1 MEANMKYF
9 FHIFG
14 CQMNEADAEVLAGF
28 LVNMGYSEATTEA
41 EADIILLITCCVREH
56 AESRVYGKLG
66 ELARLKQEKPA
77 LIIGISGCMPQQD
90 DVAKSLRAKFPYLD
104 LIFGTH
110 NLPDFPRLLEEVQ
123 AGGSQVLAVLDEAGE
138 VREDLPRLRQ
148 DGLKAWVTIMYGCNN
163 YCTYCIVPYVRG
175 RERSRSLDAIVAE
188 VRALAEHGCREVT
201 LLGQNVNSYGR
212 DLAPLVRVD
221 FADLLTAIGKVP
233 GVARVRFMTSHP
245 RDFSDKLIAA
255 AANTPAVC
263 EHFHLPVQS
272 GSNAVLAR
280 MNRGYTR
287 EAYLALVQRLRS
299 RVPHAAIT
307 TDIIVGFP
315 GETEQDFADTLALV
329 REVGFD
335 SVFAFAYSARSGTPA
350 ADYAEHLQKPEKSM
364 RLKQLIETAN
374 AIALERNQKLANQ
387 VVEVL
392 VEGPSK
398 TNPDRLTG
406 RTRTNKLVHI
416 NNEPDLVGKLL
427 DVRIT
432 KVQTFSLLGERVG
445 VGR

>member
-1 MEANMKYF
+1 MKYL

-28 LVNMGYSEATTEA
+28 LVNMGYSQAKTEA
-41 EADIILLITCCVREH
+41 DADIILLITCCVREH

-66 ELARLKQEKPA
+66 ELAKLKQHKPS
-77 LIIGISGCMPQQD
+77 LIVGISGCMPQQD
-90 DVAKSLRAKFPYLD
+90 DVAKNLRAKFPYLD

-123 AGGSQVLAVLDEAGE
+123 ADGMQVLAVLDEAGE
-138 VREDLPRLRQ
+138 VREDLPRLRP
-148 DGLKAWVTIMYGCNN
+148 DGLKAWVSIMYGCNN

-188 VRALAEHGCREVT
+188 VRTLAEQGCREIT

-212 DLAPLVRVD
+212 DLAPEIKID
-221 FADLLTAIGKVP
+221 FADLLAAVDKVP
-233 GVARVRFMTSHP
+233 DLARVRFMTSHP
-245 RDFSDKLIAA
+245 RDFSDKLIETAA
-255 AANTPAVC
+255 SSPSVC

-272 GSNAVLAR
+272 GSNDVLAR

-287 EAYLALVQRLRS
+287 EAYLALVQKVRA

-315 GETEQDFADTLALV
+315 GETEQDFADTLDLV
-329 REVGFD
+329 REVAFD

-350 ADYAEHLQKPEKSM
+350 AGFAEQLSKAEKSM
-364 RLKQLIETAN
+364 RLKQLIDTAN
-374 AIALERNQKLANQ
+374 AIALKHNQELANQ

-392 VEGPSK
+392 VLGPSK
-398 TNPDRLTG
+398 TNPARLTG
-406 RTRTNKLVHI
+406 RTRTNKLVHLD
-416 NNEPDLVGKLL
+416 NEPNLIGKLL
-427 DVRIT
+427 DVSIT
-432 KVQTFSLLGERVG
+432 QVQTFSLLGKRVG
-445 VGR
+445 AWR

>member
-1 MEANMKYF
+1 
-9 FHIFG
+9 
-14 CQMNEADAEVLAGF
+14 
-28 LVNMGYSEATTEA
+28 
-41 EADIILLITCCVREH
+41 
-56 AESRVYGKLG
+56 
-66 ELARLKQEKPA
+66 
-77 LIIGISGCMPQQD
+77 
-90 DVAKSLRAKFPYLD
+90 
-104 LIFGTH
+104 
-110 NLPDFPRLLEEVQ
+110 
-123 AGGSQVLAVLDEAGE
+123 
-138 VREDLPRLRQ
+138 
-148 DGLKAWVTIMYGCNN
+148 
-163 YCTYCIVPYVRG
+163 
-175 RERSRSLDAIVAE
+175 
-188 VRALAEHGCREVT
+188 
-201 LLGQNVNSYGR
+201 
-212 DLAPLVRVD
+212 
-221 FADLLTAIGKVP
+221 
-233 GVARVRFMTSHP
+233 MTSHP

-272 GSNAVLAR
+272 GSNAVLDR

-299 RVPHAAIT
+299 RVPQAAIT

-364 RLKQLIETAN
+364 RLKQLIDTAN
-374 AIALERNQKLANQ
+374 AIALARNQKLANQ

-398 TNPDRLTG
+398 TNPDRFTG

-445 VGR
+445 IGR

>member
-1 MEANMKYF
+1 MRYF

-28 LVNMGYSEATTEA
+28 LVNMGYSEAMTEA
-41 EADIILLITCCVREH
+41 DADIILLITCCVREH

-66 ELARLKQEKPA
+66 ELAKLKQQKPSV
-77 LIIGISGCMPQQD
+77 IVGISGCMPQQD
-90 DVAKSLRAKFPYLD
+90 DVAKNLRAKFPYLD

-123 AGGSQVLAVLDEAGE
+123 AGGGQVLAVLDEATE
-138 VREDLPRLRQ
+138 VREDLPRLRP
-148 DGLKAWVTIMYGCNN
+148 DALKAWVTIMYGCNN

-188 VRALAEHGCREVT
+188 VRNLAEHGCREVT

-212 DLAPLVRVD
+212 DLVPGGQMD
-221 FADLLTAIGKVP
+221 FADLLAAVDKVP
-233 GVARVRFMTSHP
+233 DIARVRFMTSHP
-245 RDFSDKLIAA
+245 RDFSDKLIVT
-255 AANTPAVC
+255 AANSPSVC

-272 GSNAVLAR
+272 GSNEVLAR

-287 EAYLALVQRLRS
+287 EAYLELVQEVRS
-299 RVPHAAIT
+299 RIPDAAIT

-315 GETEQDFADTLALV
+315 GETEQDFAETLDLV
-329 REVGFD
+329 RAVAFD
-335 SVFAFAYSARSGTPA
+335 SVFAFAYSPRSGTPA
-350 ADYAEHLQKPEKSM
+350 ADYAEQLAKPEKSM
-364 RLKQLIETAN
+364 RLSQLIETAN

-392 VEGPSK
+392 VLGPSK
-398 TNPDRLTG
+398 TNPERLTG
-406 RTRTNKLVHI
+406 RTRTNKLVHLD
-416 NNEPDLVGKLL
+416 NEPNLVGKLL

-445 VGR
+445 TLR

>member
-1 MEANMKYF
+1 MKYY

-28 LVNMGYSEATTEA
+28 LVSMGYSRAESES

-66 ELARLKQEKPA
+66 ELARLKQLKPS
-77 LIIGISGCMPQQD
+77 LVVGISGCMPQQA
-90 DVAKSLRAKFPYLD
+90 DVAESLRVKFPYLD

-110 NLPDFPRLLEEVQ
+110 NLPDFPRLLEEAQ
-123 AGGSQVLAVLDEAGE
+123 AHGGQVLEVVEEGE
-138 VREDLPRLRQ
+138 VRENLPRVRQ
-148 DGLKAWVTIMYGCNN
+148 IGLKAWVSIMYGCNN

-175 RERSRSLDAIVAE
+175 RERSRLPEAI
-188 VRALAEHGCREVT
+188 LAEIRELTEQGCLEVT

-212 DLAPLVRVD
+212 GLAPQLRVD
-221 FADLLTAIGKVP
+221 FADLLAAVDKVP
-233 GVARVRFMTSHP
+233 GMQRVRFMTSHP
-245 RDFSDKLIAA
+245 RDFSDKLIETVF
-255 AANTPAVC
+255 NSSSVC

-272 GSNAVLAR
+272 GSNQVLAR

-287 EAYLALVQRLRS
+287 ETYLELVHKLRAAI
-299 RVPHAAIT
+299 PHAAIT

-315 GETEQDFADTLALV
+315 GETEQDFSETLDLV
-329 REVGFD
+329 REVAFD

-350 ADYAEHLQKPEKSM
+350 ADFAPQLPKAEKSL
-364 RLKQLIETAN
+364 RLKQLIDTAN
-374 AIALERNQKLANQ
+374 AIALVRNQKLADK

-406 RTRTNKLVHI
+406 RTRTNKLVHLDS
-416 NNEPDLVGKLL
+416 EPDLVGKLL

-432 KVQTFSLLGERVG
+432 RVQTFSMLGERTG
-445 VGR
+445 VER